1 MVFTN
6 MENTSDTKVKNT
18 HVEEKPIHKETQEIK
33 NTDTNYE
40 INKRTQEIFRLQQI
54 EYFKKIDKLLG
65 IVITIQWFVMLL
77 VSYKVSPMAW
87 AGSYSSTNIHF
98 WAALLIGG
106 LISSLPVYSI
116 LVRPGEIQTRYFI
129 AIAQI
134 LMSSLLIHL
143 TGGRIESHFY
153 TFVSLALLAFYADW
167 KLLVV
172 AATFAGADRF
182 IRGVYWPQSIYG
194 VVSASSWR
202 WVEHEIWILLET
214 GILSIACLNR
224 VGSNKDIAK
233 QQSRLEAT
241 NEIIE
246 QKVIA
251 RTEELQ
257 KANQE
262 LIRSNKRID
271 LVFSALAEALPGTV
285 LDEKYSLDKK
295 IGSGG
300 FGAVYKATHLGMKR
314 EVAVKIFRPAT
325 TDVTPEG
332 IKRFLLEA
340 VSSSRV
346 NHPNAITVLDSG
358 ISTEGIAYL
367 VMELL
372 KGRNLTEELEEKGT
386 LNLQRCIEIMIA
398 VCDVL
403 AEAHSVG
410 IVHRDIKPDNI
421 FLNET
426 KDGEVIKVVDFG
438 IAKMIG
444 DNADKDI
451 KSLTATGAFLGT
463 PVYMSPEQ
471 LENKNIDGKTDIYSL
486 GIMLYQML
494 IGKTPFQTDS
504 GNIFSLI
511 YMHLSKEPTPLR
523 ELNREIPKS
532 IEDIVMR
539 TLAKDPEKRPTATEL
554 VKEFKEVN
562 FSTV

>member
-1 MVFTN
+1 
-6 MENTSDTKVKNT
+6 MENTHDIKVKNT
-18 HVEEKPIHKETQEIK
+18 QVEEKSIHKETHGIK
-33 NTDTNYE
+33 N
-40 INKRTQEIFRLQQI
+40 INIEHKIDKRTQEIIRDQEI
-54 EYFKKIDKLLG
+54 DYFKRIDKFLA
-65 IVITIQWFVMLL
+65 IVLTIQWFAMLI
-77 VSYKVSPMAW
+77 VSYKISPMAW

-98 WAALLIGG
+98 LVALLMGG
-106 LISSLPVYSI
+106 LISSLPIYSA
-116 LVRPGEIQTRYFI
+116 LTNPGKVETRYFI

-172 AATFAGADRF
+172 AAAFAGADRF

-214 GILSIACLNR
+214 GILSIACLKR

-262 LIRSNKRID
+262 LIKSNKRID
-271 LVFSALAEALPGTV
+271 LIFSALAEALPGTV

-300 FGAVYKATHLGMKR
+300 FGAVYKARHLGMKR

-340 VSSSRV
+340 ISSSRV

-372 KGRNLTEELEEKGT
+372 KGRNLTEELEEKST
-386 LNLQRCIEIMIA
+386 LNLQRCIEIIVP

-421 FLNET
+421 FLNQT
-426 KDGEVIKVVDFG
+426 KEGEVIKVVDFG

-451 KSLTATGAFLGT
+451 NSLTATGAFLGT

-471 LENKNIDGKTDIYSL
+471 LENKNVDGKTDIYSL

-494 IGKTPFQTDS
+494 IGGTPFQTDS
-504 GNIFSLI
+504 GNIFTLI

-523 ELNREIPKS
+523 ELNKNIPKS
-532 IEDIVMR
+532 VEDIVMR
-539 TLAKDPEKRPTATEL
+539 TLAKDPAKRPTASEL
-554 VKEFKEVN
+554 AREFREIN